1 MHDDERRAGLEM
13 FRAMLPGLLPDG
25 DDVSL
30 NSPTFAGEMG
40 DLALHNAFAT
50 LWTRPGL
57 DRRSRSLVTLGAL
70 IALGVEDELSVHMRV
85 ARANGLSVDEIAEV
99 VYHMTAYAGFPAAM
113 AARRVGAQIFD
124 AQPDA
129 TATTATTTD

>member
-1 MHDDERRAGLEM
+1 MHDDERRAGLEV
-13 FRAMLPGLLPDG
+13 FREMLPGLLPEG

-30 NSPTFAGEMG
+30 NSESFAGEMG

-57 DRRSRSLVTLGAL
+57 DRRSHSLVTLGAL
-70 IALGVEDELSVHMRV
+70 IALGVEDELAVHMRV
-85 ARANGLSVDEIAEV
+85 ARANGLTVDEIAEV

-113 AARRVGAQIFD
+113 AARRVGSGIFD
-124 AQPDA
+124 PPTDA
-129 TATTATTTD
+129 PTGPATPTD

>member
-124 AQPDA
+124 AAPDTDA
-129 TATTATTTD
+129 TATTTD

>member
-1 MHDDERRAGLEM
+1 MHDDERRAGLEV
-13 FRAMLPGLLPDG
+13 FRAMLPGLLPEG

-30 NSPTFAGEMG
+30 TSASFAGEMG
-40 DLALHNAFAT
+40 DFALHNAFAT

-70 IALGVEDELSVHMRV
+70 IALGVEDELAVHMRV
-85 ARANGLSVDEIAEV
+85 ARANGLTVDEIAEV

-113 AARRVGAQIFD
+113 IARRVGAALFD
-124 AQPDA
+124 AP
-129 TATTATTTD
+129 TSTSTSTTTD